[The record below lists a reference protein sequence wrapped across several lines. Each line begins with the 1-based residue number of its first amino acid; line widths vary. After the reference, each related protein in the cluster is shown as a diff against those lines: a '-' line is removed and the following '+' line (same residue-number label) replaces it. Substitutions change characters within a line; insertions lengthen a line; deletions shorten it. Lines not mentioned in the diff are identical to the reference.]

1 MTTERSESDRT
12 TQANALLATSKIV
25 AGGQLKVFL
34 GAAPGVG
41 KTYAMLSAARELKRQ
56 GVDVVIGVVETHGRP
71 ETEAMLAGLEI
82 LPRKISTYREHQLAE
97 FDIEAM
103 LARKPKI
110 ALMDELAHS
119 NAPGSRHEYRYQD
132 IAELLDA
139 GIDVY
144 STVNVQHLESLNDLV
159 LKLTGVRVRETV
171 PDKFFDRARDV
182 VLVDLPPRE
191 LIERLKQGKVYMP
204 EQAASALNSFF
215 SASNLTALR
224 DLAVQ
229 QVADHVDSDLREHLA
244 ARGLNPVPIRARVLV
259 AIDGQE
265 NSEYLVRAA
274 RKLAERRNAPWTVV
288 FVATPSIT
296 GERQNAVAKAFA
308 LARRLGA
315 ETTTLYGSSIV
326 DQLLAFASS
335 TASSAIVIARTRE
348 RPLMRIL
355 NRTLTQRLLQKG
367 AQFELTILNTP
378 YAKPQNRG
386 TLRLGPLQLGTLAIG
401 SWQECGF
408 ATLVAAIAV
417 LLGLLAEHFLN
428 FNDVSTI
435 FLTAV
440 LLVATR
446 SRLGVAFYTAGVCFL
461 AYNFFFTNPRFSFSI
476 DAHQDVIKLTL
487 FFLTAMVCSRLA
499 ATLRAQVLSLSAA
512 NAHASTMQ
520 KLGQKLATAADEV
533 SVLRAGAKLI
543 HEQTAGEVVVL
554 LRDAKNL
561 EQSISEPGA
570 IELSLA
576 ECAAADWSYTHA
588 KNAGRFTDTLNA
600 LHWWFTPIV
609 THDKP
614 IGVLALRMPSNIEI
628 LLPELEAL
636 IHAIVVEMGQTL
648 ARTRLTEA
656 LESARRTG
664 ETEQLR
670 SALLASVS
678 HDLRSP
684 LASIVGSAESLTLY
698 QEALSLEDKHELA
711 SGILQEGK
719 RLDRYIQ
726 NLLDMTRLGHGTLQI
741 NRDWISAAEIV
752 GSATLRLRKQ
762 LPKLLIEIDVP
773 ASLPPLYVHP
783 ALIEQALFNVLENG
797 AHYTPED
804 KSLRIVA
811 RVNEGKIEID
821 VIDQGPG
828 IPEDQRQR
836 IFDIFYSLE
845 RGDRGRQ
852 GTGMGLTICQ
862 GMIGAHGGTV
872 EAFAGPDN
880 VGTIVRISLP
890 IAGHA

>member
-1 MTTERSESDRT
+1 MTNDRSDEDRT
-12 TQANALLATSKIV
+12 TQANALIASAKSDS
-25 AGGQLKVFL
+25 GGQLKVFL

-41 KTYAMLSAARELKRQ
+41 KTYAMLSAARELGRQ
-56 GVDVVIGVVETHGRP
+56 GVDVVIGVVETHGRA
-71 ETEAMLAGLEI
+71 ETEAMLAGLEL
-82 LPRKISTYREHQLAE
+82 LPRRFSTYREHQLSE

-110 ALMDELAHS
+110 ALMDELAHR

-144 STVNVQHLESLNDLV
+144 TTVNVQHLESLNDLV
-159 LKLTGVRVRETV
+159 MKLTGVRVRETV

-191 LIERLKQGKVYMP
+191 LIERLKQGKVYVP

-229 QVADHVDSDLREHLA
+229 QVADHVDTDLREHLA

-259 AIDGQE
+259 AIDGLE

-288 FVATPSIT
+288 FVATPSMA

-315 ETTTLYGSSIV
+315 ETTTLYGSSVV
-326 DQLLAFASS
+326 DQLLAFANS
-335 TASSAIVIARTRE
+335 TAVSSIVIARTRE
-348 RPLMRIL
+348 RPVARIF

-378 YAKPQNRG
+378 LANSQDRG
-386 TLRLGPLQLGTLAIG
+386 LLRVGRDALGGWREY
-401 SWQECGF
+401 SF
-408 ATLVAAIAV
+408 ASFVAAAAV
-417 LLGLLAEHFLN
+417 ILGVLAEHFLD

-435 FLTAV
+435 FLTGV

-446 SRLGVAFYTAGVCFL
+446 SRLLVAFYTAGLSFL
-461 AYNFFFTNPRFSFSI
+461 AYNFFFTDPRFSFSI
-476 DAHQDVIKLTL
+476 DAHQDVIKLSL

-499 ATLRAQVLSLSAA
+499 ATLRAQVFSLGAA
-512 NAHASTMQ
+512 NAHASALQ
-520 KLGQKLATAADEV
+520 KLGQKLATAADEI

-543 HEQTAGEVVVL
+543 TEQTSAKVVVL
-554 LRDAKNL
+554 LQGTKSL
-561 EQSISEPGA
+561 EQSISEPGDIA
-570 IELSLA
+570 LSLA
-576 ECAAADWSYTHA
+576 ERAAADWSYTHA
-588 KNAGRFTDTLNA
+588 KNAGCFTDTLQA
-600 LHWWFTPIV
+600 LPWWFTPIV

-614 IGVLALRMPSNIEI
+614 IGVLALRMPGHVEV
-628 LLPELEAL
+628 LLPELESL
-636 IHAIVVEMGQTL
+636 IHAIVVEIGQTL
-648 ARTRLTEA
+648 ARTRLTEE
-656 LESARRTG
+656 LESSRRTG

-684 LASIVGSAESLTLY
+684 LASIIGSAESLTLY
-698 QEALSLEDKHELA
+698 QETLSLEDKTELA
-711 SGILQEGK
+711 NGILQEGK

-762 LPKLLIEIDVP
+762 LPELQIEVDVP
-773 ASLPPLYVHP
+773 ASLPLLYVHP

-797 AHYTPED
+797 AHYTPAGTA
-804 KSLRIVA
+804 LHIAA
-811 RVNEGKIEID
+811 RVNEDKMEID

-862 GMIGAHGGTV
+862 GMVGAHGGTV

-880 VGTIVRISLP
+880 VGTVVRISLP
-890 IAGHA
+890 IGA

>member
-1 MTTERSESDRT
+1 MTTERSDSDRT
-12 TQANALLATSKIV
+12 TQANALLATSKI
-25 AGGQLKVFL
+25 AADGQLKVFL

-56 GVDVVIGVVETHGRP
+56 GADVVIGVVETHGRA

-103 LARKPKI
+103 LARRPKI

-119 NAPGSRHEYRYQD
+119 NAPGSRHKYRYQD

-171 PDKFFDRARDV
+171 PDQFFDRARDV

-191 LIERLKQGKVYMP
+191 LIERLKQGKIYVP

-229 QVADHVDSDLREHLA
+229 QVADHVDTDLREHLA
-244 ARGLNPVPIRARVLV
+244 ARGLSPIPIRARVLV
-259 AIDGQE
+259 AIDGLE

-326 DQLLAFASS
+326 DQLLQFASS
-335 TASSAIVIARTRE
+335 TAVSSIVIARTRE
-348 RPLMRIL
+348 RPLMRIF
-355 NRTLTQRLLQKG
+355 NRTITQRLLQEG

-378 YAKPQNRG
+378 YAKPQSR
-386 TLRLGPLQLGTLAIG
+386 TALRRVPMAFST
-401 SWQECGF
+401 WPEYGF
-408 ATLVAAIAV
+408 AALVAAVAV
-417 LLGLLAEHFLN
+417 LLGVLAEHFLG
-428 FNDVSTI
+428 FKDVSTI

-446 SRLGVAFYTAGVCFL
+446 SRLGVAFFTAGACFL
-461 AYNFFFTNPRFSFSI
+461 AYNFFFTEPRFSFSI
-476 DAHQDVIKLTL
+476 SAEQDVIKLTL
-487 FFLTAMVCSRLA
+487 FFLTALVCSRLA
-499 ATLRAQVLSLSAA
+499 ATLHAQVLSLGAA
-512 NAHASTMQ
+512 NAHASALQ
-520 KLGQKLATAADEV
+520 KLGQKLATAADEI
-533 SVLRAGAKLI
+533 SVLRAGAALI
-543 HEQTAGEVVVL
+543 AEQTAAEVVVL
-554 LRDAKNL
+554 LQGAKSL
-561 EQSISEPGA
+561 SPSLSEPGA

-588 KNAGRFTDTLNA
+588 KNAGRFTNTLNA
-600 LHWWFTPIV
+600 LRWWFTPIV

-614 IGVLALRMPSNIEI
+614 IGVLALRMPSNVEI

-656 LESARRTG
+656 LASARRTG

-698 QEALSLEDKHELA
+698 QETLSVEDKHELA

-741 NRDWISAAEIV
+741 NRDWISVAEIV

-762 LPKLLIEIDVP
+762 LPNLRIEIDVP
-773 ASLPPLYVHP
+773 ESLPPLYVHP

-797 AHYTPED
+797 AHYTPAGVA
-804 KSLRIVA
+804 LRIVA
-811 RVNEGKIEID
+811 RVNEGKLELD

-862 GMIGAHGGTV
+862 GMVGAHGGTV

-880 VGTIVRISLP
+880 VGTVVRISLP
-890 IAGHA
+890 ISV

>member
-1 MTTERSESDRT
+1 MTNDRSDDERT
-12 TQANALLATSKIV
+12 TQANALLATAKSD

-56 GVDVVIGVVETHGRP
+56 GVDVVIGVVETHGRA
-71 ETEAMLAGLEI
+71 ETEAMLAGLEL
-82 LPRKISTYREHQLAE
+82 LPRRLSSYREHTLSE

-159 LKLTGVRVRETV
+159 MKLTGVRVRETV

-191 LIERLKQGKVYMP
+191 LIERLKQGKVYVP

-259 AIDGQE
+259 AIDGLE

-288 FVATPSIT
+288 FVATPSMA

-315 ETTTLYGSSIV
+315 ETTTLYGSSVV

-335 TASSAIVIARTRE
+335 TAVSSIVIARTRE
-348 RPLMRIL
+348 RPLMRIF

-378 YAKPQNRG
+378 YAKAQDRG
-386 TLRLGPLQLGTLAIG
+386 ALRLGHHALGG
-401 SWQECGF
+401 WREYSF
-408 ATLVAAIAV
+408 ATLVATLAV
-417 LLGLLAEHFLN
+417 LLGMLAEHVLD

-435 FLTAV
+435 FLTGV

-446 SRLGVAFYTAGVCFL
+446 SRLWVAFYTAGLSFL
-461 AYNFFFTNPRFSFSI
+461 AYNFFFTDPRFSFSI
-476 DAHQDVIKLTL
+476 DAHQDVIKLSL
-487 FFLTAMVCSRLA
+487 FFLTALVCSRLA
-499 ATLRAQVLSLSAA
+499 VTLRAQVLSLGAA
-512 NAHASTMQ
+512 NAHGSALQ
-520 KLGQKLATAADEV
+520 KLGQKLATAADEI

-543 HEQTAGEVVVL
+543 TEQTAAEVVVL
-554 LRDAKNL
+554 LQGAKSL
-561 EQSISEPGA
+561 EQSISEPSA
-570 IELSLA
+570 IELSLSDR
-576 ECAAADWSYTHA
+576 AAADWSYTHA
-588 KNAGRFTDTLNA
+588 KNAGRFTDTLQA
-600 LHWWFTPIV
+600 LRWWFTPIV

-614 IGVLALRMPSNIEI
+614 IGVLALRMPERMEI

-636 IHAIVVEMGQTL
+636 IHAIVVEIGQTL

-684 LASIVGSAESLTLY
+684 LASIIGSAETLTLY
-698 QEALSLEDKHELA
+698 QETLSLEDKTELA

-762 LPKLLIEIDVP
+762 LPELQIEIDV
-773 ASLPPLYVHP
+773 AATLPLLYVHP

-797 AHYTPED
+797 AHYTP
-804 KSLRIVA
+804 KGTALRVAA
-811 RVNEGKIEID
+811 RVDEGKMEID

-862 GMIGAHGGTV
+862 GMVGAHGGTV

-880 VGTIVRISLP
+880 VGTVVRISLP
-890 IAGHA
+890 IGG

>member
-71 ETEAMLAGLEI
+71 ETEAMLAGLDI

-554 LRDAKNL
+554 LRDAKTL

-862 GMIGAHGGTV
+862 GMVGAHGGTV
-872 EAFAGPDN
+872 EAFAGPEN

>member
-1 MTTERSESDRT
+1 MKNERTDEERT
-12 TQANALLATSKIV
+12 TQANALLATAKS
-25 AGGQLKVFL
+25 AWGGQLKVFL

-56 GVDVVIGVVETHGRP
+56 GVDVVIGVVETHGRA
-71 ETEAMLAGLEI
+71 ETEAMLAGLEM
-82 LPRKISTYREHQLAE
+82 LPRRLSTYREHQLAE

-159 LKLTGVRVRETV
+159 MKLTGVRVRETV

-191 LIERLKQGKVYMP
+191 LIERLKQGKVYLP

-244 ARGLNPVPIRARVLV
+244 ARGLDPVPIRTHILV
-259 AIDGQE
+259 AIDGLE

-288 FVATPSIT
+288 FVATPST
-296 GERQNAVAKAFA
+296 AGERQNAVAKAFV

-315 ETTTLYGSSIV
+315 ETTTLYGTSIV
-326 DQLLAFASS
+326 DQLLQFASS
-335 TASSAIVIARTRE
+335 TAVSSIVIARTRE
-348 RPLMRIL
+348 RPLMRIF

-367 AQFELTILNTP
+367 TQFELTILNTP
-378 YAKPQNRG
+378 YAKSPNRV
-386 TLRLGPLQLGTLAIG
+386 RLGAIG
-401 SWQECGF
+401 TWHEYGF

-417 LLGLLAEHFLN
+417 MLGVLAEHFLG

-446 SRLGVAFYTAGVCFL
+446 SRLGVAFYTAGACFL
-461 AYNFFFTNPRFSFSI
+461 AYNFFFTEPRFSFSI
-476 DAHQDVIKLTL
+476 NAERDVIKLTL
-487 FFLTAMVCSRLA
+487 FFLTALVCSRLA
-499 ATLRAQVLSLSAA
+499 ATLRTQVLSLGAA
-512 NAHASTMQ
+512 NLHASALQ
-520 KLGQKLATAADEV
+520 KLGQKLATAADEI
-533 SVLRAGAKLI
+533 SVLQAGATLI
-543 HEQTAGEVVVL
+543 AEQTGAEVVVL
-554 LRDAKNL
+554 LQGTKSL
-561 EQSISEPGA
+561 EQSLSEPGA

-576 ECAAADWSYTHA
+576 DRAAADWSYTHA
-588 KNAGRFTDTLNA
+588 KNAGRFTDTLQA
-600 LHWWFTPIV
+600 LPWWFTPIV

-614 IGVLALRMPSNIEI
+614 IGVLALRMPERIEI
-628 LLPELEAL
+628 FLPELESL
-636 IHAIVVEMGQTL
+636 IHAIVVEIGQTL

-684 LASIVGSAESLTLY
+684 LAAIVGSAESLTLY
-698 QEALSLEDKHELA
+698 QDTLSIEDKTELA

-741 NRDWISAAEIV
+741 NRDWISVAEIV

-762 LPKLLIEIDVP
+762 LPKLRIDIDVS

-783 ALIEQALFNVLENG
+783 ALIEQALFNVMENG
-797 AHYTPED
+797 AHYTPDD
-804 KSLRIVA
+804 KLLRVSA
-811 RVNEGKIEID
+811 RINEGKLELD

-828 IPEDQRQR
+828 IPEDQRLR

-862 GMIGAHGGTV
+862 GMVGAHGGSV

-880 VGTIVRISLP
+880 VGTVVRISLP
-890 IAGHA
+890 MGLAE

>member
-71 ETEAMLAGLEI
+71 ETEAMLAGLDI

-159 LKLTGVRVRETV
+159 MKLTGVRVRETV

-554 LRDAKNL
+554 LRDAKTL

-862 GMIGAHGGTV
+862 GMVGAHGGTV

>member
-1 MTTERSESDRT
+1 MTAERTEYDRT
-12 TQANALLATSKIV
+12 TQANALLATAKTD

-41 KTYAMLSAARELKRQ
+41 KTYAMLSAALELKRQ
-56 GVDVVIGVVETHGRP
+56 GVDVVIGVVETHGRA
-71 ETEAMLAGLEI
+71 ETEALLTGLEL
-82 LPRKISTYREHQLAE
+82 LPRKISRYREHQLSE

-110 ALMDELAHS
+110 ALMDELAHR

-159 LKLTGVRVRETV
+159 MKLTGVRVRETV

-191 LIERLKQGKVYMP
+191 LIERLKQGKVYVP
-204 EQAASALNSFF
+204 DQAASALNSFF
-215 SASNLTALR
+215 TASNLTALR
-224 DLAVQ
+224 ELAVQ

-244 ARGLNPVPIRARVLV
+244 ARGLSPVPIRARILV
-259 AIDGQE
+259 AIDGLE

-274 RKLAERRNAPWTVV
+274 RKLAERRSAAWTVV
-288 FVATPSIT
+288 FVATPAVT

-315 ETTTLYGSSIV
+315 ETTTLYGLSIV
-326 DQLLAFASS
+326 DELLAFASN
-335 TASSAIVIARTRE
+335 TAVSSILIARTRE
-348 RPLMRIL
+348 RPLLRIF

-378 YAKPQNRG
+378 YAKPHDVKPAVHAA
-386 TLRLGPLQLGTLAIG
+386 LDWLPMDFA
-401 SWQECGF
+401 SWREYGF
-408 ATLVAAIAV
+408 ATLVAAVAV
-417 LLGLLAEHFLN
+417 LLGVLAEQFLG

-446 SRLGVAFYTAGVCFL
+446 SRLGVAFFTASISFL
-461 AYNFFFTNPRFSFSI
+461 AYNFFFTEPRFSFSI
-476 DAHQDVIKLTL
+476 DAEQNVIKLTL
-487 FFLTAMVCSRLA
+487 FFLTALVCSRLA
-499 ATLRAQVLSLSAA
+499 ATLRAQVLSLGAA
-512 NAHASTMQ
+512 NAHAITMQ

-533 SVLRAGAKLI
+533 SVLSAGAKLI
-543 HEQTAGEVVVL
+543 AEQTSAEVVVL
-554 LRDAKNL
+554 MHGAKAL
-561 EQSISEPGA
+561 EQSFSEPA
-570 IELSLA
+570 SIELSLA
-576 ECAAADWSYTHA
+576 ECAAADWCYTHA

-600 LHWWFTPIV
+600 LRWWFTPIV
-609 THDKP
+609 TNEKP
-614 IGVLALRMPSNIEI
+614 FGVLALRMPKNVEI
-628 LLPELEAL
+628 LLPEVEAL
-636 IHAIVVEMGQTL
+636 IHAIVTEMGQTL

-656 LESARRTG
+656 LEAARHTG

-698 QEALSLEDKHELA
+698 QETLSTEDKHELA

-741 NRDWISAAEIV
+741 NRDWISVAEIV

-762 LPKLLIEIDVP
+762 LPELKIAIDVP

-797 AHYTPED
+797 AHYTP
-804 KSLRIVA
+804 SGAVLRVCA
-811 RVNEGKIEID
+811 RVNEGKLELD

-862 GMIGAHGGTV
+862 GMIGAHGGSV
-872 EAFAGPDN
+872 EAFAGPAN
-880 VGTIVRISLP
+880 VGTVVRISLP
-890 IAGHA
+890 ISV